1 MERVVRCARPGVPAG
16 SGAVEGLASVASRIR
31 SSPSKQLSP
40 YGVLAIGQLELSDPA
55 MPRASPEVVP
65 DTGLRVPGI
74 TVPGTPSDRLVLDGR
89 FCSRIVVAED
99 SLG

>member
-16 SGAVEGLASVASRIR
+16 SCAVEELASVASRIR

-40 YGVLAIGQLELSDPA
+40 YGVLAVGQLELSDSA
-55 MPRASPEVVP
+55 MPRAAPEVVP
-65 DTGLRVPGI
+65 DTGLRVPSVA
-74 TVPGTPSDRLVLDGR
+74 VPGAPPDRLVLDGR
-89 FCSRIVVAED
+89 FSSRIVVAAD